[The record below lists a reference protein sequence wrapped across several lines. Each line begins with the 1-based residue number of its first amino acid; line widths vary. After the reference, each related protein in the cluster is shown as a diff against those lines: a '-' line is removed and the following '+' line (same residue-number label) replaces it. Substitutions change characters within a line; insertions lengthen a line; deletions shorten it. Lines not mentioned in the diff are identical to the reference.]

1 MEYLPYLFATDGFVP
16 SYFRPLLAAT
26 VQAED
31 IKELCKLLVVVS
43 REAAKAYVGTAV
55 VFTLI

>member
-1 MEYLPYLFATDGFVP
+1 MECLPFLFATDGFVP
-16 SYFRPLLAAT
+16 SYFRPLLADT
-26 VQAED
+26 VQAEG

-43 REAAKAYVGTAV
+43 REAAKAYAGTAI